1 MLKLTPG
8 KSVPWY
14 SWMDGKKIQSN
25 GTAKKGVDV
34 VKKGKKKVLNLYV
47 LGSFFLFPLQ
57 ISVLACICKKYK
69 NNLFEV

>member
-47 LGSFFLFPLQ
+47 FG
-57 ISVLACICKKYK
+57 
-69 NNLFEV
+69 